1 MQGSIKSAHYN
12 HIDKGMLDRTI
23 CNLRQAVVHLAGRE
37 EGFELSDE
45 TLDLTDGRLTELM
58 KEYFLSGFT
67 APEYFAFA
75 SEDGKPNPLREIADA
90 VFNDPQTFLS
100 NAADIARHHH
110 ACVASAAVRGGDL
123 FIAFFT
129 DIVIDGESSEAL
141 GIFKSEEK
149 ETYLQL
155 HRLASGRLALKAE
168 QGINIQKLDKGCL
181 IFNKASDQGYRAC
194 IVDRGSKISTFW
206 KDEFLKVT
214 GWEDAFHHTQNFM
227 NLTREYLVDQLQED
241 FNVSKADQIDLLNRS
256 VDFFKGRDTFQKQQF
271 EAEVLEDPNVIESFR
286 KFSEDY
292 RSQSALDII
301 DNFEIS
307 AQAVK
312 RQARIF
318 KSVLKLDKNFHV
330 YIHGNRE
337 LIEKG
342 FDENKG
348 KHYYKIFFDKET

>member
-1 MQGSIKSAHYN
+1 
-12 HIDKGMLDRTI
+12 MLDRTI
-23 CNLRQAVVHLAGRE
+23 CKLRQAVVHLVGRE
-37 EGFELSDE
+37 EGLRLSDE
-45 TLDLTDGRLTELM
+45 GLDLSDVQLTELM

-67 APEYFAFA
+67 APEYFSFA
-75 SEDGKPNPLREIADA
+75 SEDAKPNPLRQLADA
-90 VFNDPQTFLS
+90 VFNNPQTFFS

-110 ACVASAAVRGGDL
+110 LCVMNAAAKGGDL

-129 DIVIDGESSEAL
+129 DIVTDGEASEAM
-141 GIFKSEEK
+141 GIFKSEDK

-155 HRLASGRLALKAE
+155 QRLASGRVALKAE

-181 IFNKASDQGYRAC
+181 IFNKERDQGYRVC
-194 IVDRGSKISTFW
+194 VVGRESKGSVFW
-206 KDEFLKVT
+206 KDEFLKVRNW
-214 GWEDAFHHTQNFM
+214 GDAFHHTQNFM

-241 FNVSKADQIDLLNRS
+241 FKVSKADQIDLLNRS
-256 VDFFKGRDTFQKQQF
+256 VEFFKGRDTFQKQQF
-271 EAEVLEDPNVIESFR
+271 ETEVLEDPGVIESFR

-292 RSQSALDII
+292 RGQSALDII

>member
-1 MQGSIKSAHYN
+1 
-12 HIDKGMLDRTI
+12 MLDRTI
-23 CNLRQAVVHLAGRE
+23 CNLRQAVVHVVGRE
-37 EGFELSDE
+37 EGLQLSE
-45 TLDLTDGRLTELM
+45 EGLDLTDDRLTELLRQ
-58 KEYFLSGFT
+58 YFLSGFT
-67 APEYFAFA
+67 APEYFAFE
-75 SEDGKPNPLREIADA
+75 SRDGNPNPLEQMAGA
-90 VFNDPQTFLS
+90 VFQDPRTFLS
-100 NAADIARHHH
+100 SAADIARHHDV
-110 ACVASAAVRGGDL
+110 CITPAAVKGGDL

-141 GIFKSEEK
+141 GIFKSEDK

-155 HRLASGRLALKAE
+155 RRLASGRFTLTAE
-168 QGINIQKLDKGCL
+168 QGINLQKLDKGCL
-181 IFNKASDQGYRAC
+181 IFNKEGDQGYRVC
-194 IVDRGSKISTFW
+194 VVDRDSKSSAFW
-206 KDEFLKVT
+206 KDEFLKVRN
-214 GWEDAFHHTQNFM
+214 WEDAFHHTQNFM

-241 FNVSKADQIDLLNRS
+241 FKVSKADQIDLLNRS
-256 VDFFKGRDTFQKQQF
+256 VEFFKGRDSFQKQQF
-271 EAEVLEDPNVIESFR
+271 EAEVLEDPDVIESFR
-286 KFSEDY
+286 KFSDDY
-292 RSQSALDII
+292 RGQSALDII